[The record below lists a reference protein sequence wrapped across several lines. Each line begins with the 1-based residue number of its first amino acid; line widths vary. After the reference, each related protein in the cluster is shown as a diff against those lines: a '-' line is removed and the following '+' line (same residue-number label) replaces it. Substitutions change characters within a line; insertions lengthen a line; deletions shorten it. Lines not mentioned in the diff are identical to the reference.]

1 MSPRCSPTR
10 AGTEQGP
17 PPPHLS
23 LRSRRDPG
31 GGRRR
36 PPRLARP
43 ARAPAQGRSSTWP
56 ETPVLVE
63 VWRSGFLESV
73 HRGSL
78 VVLDATGEVTFA
90 AGAGDRPTLPRS
102 SNKPVQATAMLAA
115 GWLPRSAPELAIGAG
130 SHNGEDGHRELA
142 AAMLTAAG
150 LGPDD
155 LGCPPALPA
164 HEATRAAWLAAG
176 RAPERLAMNCSGKHA
191 AMLSACVAAGWPTE
205 DYLDRDHPLQ
215 QAIEAR
221 LAEAAGEPVTAVVV
235 DGCGAPQHA
244 LSVTGLARGVLS
256 LVQAPEGSRERSV
269 ADAMRAEP
277 WLVAGTGREDTE
289 LMRAVPDLLV
299 KGGAHGVHV
308 AALPGRGAGGPK
320 LDDGGDRGRT
330 PALAAGLRRL
340 GVPAEVLA
348 PWLLTPVPGGDG
360 VVGEVRSAPSVNL

>member
-1 MSPRCSPTR
+1 M
-10 AGTEQGP
+10 
-17 PPPHLS
+17 
-23 LRSRRDPG
+23 
-31 GGRRR
+31 
-36 PPRLARP
+36 
-43 ARAPAQGRSSTWP
+43 
-56 ETPVLVE
+56 
-63 VWRSGFLESV
+63 WRSGFLESV

-90 AGAGDRPTLPRS
+90 AGAVDRPTLPRS

-191 AMLSACVAAGWPTE
+191 AMLSACVAAGWPTAG
-205 DYLDRDHPLQ
+205 YLEREHPLQ

-256 LVQAPEGSRERSV
+256 LVQAAQETRERAV

-277 WLVAGTGREDTE
+277 WFVAGTGREDTE
-289 LMRAVPDLLV
+289 LMQAIPGLLV
-299 KGGAHGVHV
+299 KGGADGVHV
-308 AALPGRGAGGPK
+308 AALPGRGAVALK

-340 GVPAEVLA
+340 GVSAEDLSR
-348 PWLLTPVPGGDG
+348 WLLTPVSGGDG
-360 VVGEVRSAPSVNL
+360 VVGEVRAVPSISA